1 MNIILYKCIKDDFA
15 NLVNN
20 CFHFQKN
27 QLSKL
32 FTLREL
38 PDSFFSNV
46 HENITIVTAY
56 WDFGTFRKGK
66 KMQRTRHHYEKWAS
80 IFEMILN
87 PVIVYTDSSVF
98 QSSME
103 NYRSKFTNKTMIYCV
118 NRTKFWPFQ
127 LTEQIK
133 AVFDQPN
140 YPKFYPNTFVPK
152 YSASQHIK
160 FAVMLDAV
168 QKNPFKTPL
177 YSWLD
182 VGYFRDIVDDKRYF
196 RLIPPPGFDE
206 SRLSSNEISMK
217 QQNKTASDI
226 FKKNLVW
233 VGGGMLIGTRD
244 NFIKFESL
252 YQKAVNYFLKQKI
265 MNSDQQIIYA
275 IYTDE
280 GRSSLNPNVE
290 LQTYKYEK
298 YMSSTKDKWFYLGY
312 LCRDIIKY

>member
-1 MNIILYKCIKDDFA
+1 MNHIHFKNVHGWYLNIILYKCIKNDFA

-32 FTLREL
+32 FTPREL
-38 PDSFFSNV
+38 PDSFLSNV

-56 WDFGTFRKGK
+56 WDLGTFRKGK
-66 KMQRTRHHYEKWAS
+66 KKQRTRHHYEKWAS

-118 NRTKFWPFQ
+118 NRTTFWPFQ

-140 YPKFYPNTFVPK
+140 YPKFYPNTFVPE
-152 YSASQHIK
+152 YSASQHMK

-168 QKNPFKTPL
+168 QKNL
-177 YSWLD
+177 SRHRCIRGLMLD
-182 VGYFRDIVDDKRYF
+182 ISETLWMTNGIFGSY
-196 RLIPPPGFDE
+196 RLQV
-206 SRLSSNEISMK
+206 LMK
-217 QQNKTASDI
+217 AD
-226 FKKNLVW
+226 
-233 VGGGMLIGTRD
+233 
-244 NFIKFESL
+244 
-252 YQKAVNYFLKQKI
+252 
-265 MNSDQQIIYA
+265 
-275 IYTDE
+275 
-280 GRSSLNPNVE
+280 
-290 LQTYKYEK
+290 
-298 YMSSTKDKWFYLGY
+298 
-312 LCRDIIKY
+312 

>member
-1 MNIILYKCIKDDFA
+1 MNIILYKCIKNDFA

-56 WDFGTFRKGK
+56 WDLGTFRKGK
-66 KMQRTRHHYEKWAS
+66 KKQRTRHHYEKWAS

-118 NRTKFWPFQ
+118 NRTTFWPFQ

-140 YPKFYPNTFVPK
+140 YPKFYPNTFVPE
-152 YSASQHIK
+152 YSASQH
-160 FAVMLDAV
+160 M
-168 QKNPFKTPL
+168 
-177 YSWLD
+177 
-182 VGYFRDIVDDKRYF
+182 
-196 RLIPPPGFDE
+196 
-206 SRLSSNEISMK
+206 
-217 QQNKTASDI
+217 
-226 FKKNLVW
+226 
-233 VGGGMLIGTRD
+233 
-244 NFIKFESL
+244 
-252 YQKAVNYFLKQKI
+252 
-265 MNSDQQIIYA
+265 
-275 IYTDE
+275 
-280 GRSSLNPNVE
+280 
-290 LQTYKYEK
+290 
-298 YMSSTKDKWFYLGY
+298 
-312 LCRDIIKY
+312 